1 MYASVNKGKKGSVM
15 KRIMILSCVFFTAQI
30 LFASGKASVV
40 IDKFIPNEGCKITAG
55 ELQILHD
62 RIVGNVVSSRKYEV
76 VERENLATIQ
86 KELKLVDSGLT
97 EGAAPESNKLKAAG
111 YCIYGKIIQCR
122 NYKTEVDVGGFKVN
136 SLTGIFELQ
145 LRIANIENGRVL
157 AAKTIKQIQRKNLS
171 NAVATTKELETEVMT
186 EIYSS
191 AAKEVVT
198 ALNDVAFPVYVLSAN
213 RRFVTGNITAEQV
226 VEGEVW
232 EVFELGD
239 ELKDPQSGETL
250 GYDED
255 LIAKVRVSRP
265 GPKTTKFEYVGDDD
279 KKSVLEAKEDDV
291 KMLLRRAP
299 KSVNGDKKTTPQR
312 SLKDTLGAF

>member
-1 MYASVNKGKKGSVM
+1 MHASVNKDKKGSNM
-15 KRIMILSCVFFTAQI
+15 KKIIALLIVYCVTSAA
-30 LFASGKASVV
+30 LAAGKASVF
-40 IDKFIPNEGCKITAG
+40 IDKFIPNEGCRITAG

-76 VERENLATIQ
+76 VERENLAKVQ
-86 KELKLVDSGLT
+86 KELKLVDAGLT

-111 YCIYGKIIQCR
+111 YCIYGKIIQFR
-122 NYKTEVDVGGFKVN
+122 NYKAQVDVGGLKVN
-136 SLTGIFELQ
+136 SLTGIIELQ
-145 LRIANIENGRVL
+145 LRITNIENGRVL
-157 AAKTIKQIQRKNLS
+157 AAKTIKQTGRKNLS
-171 NAVATTKELETEVMT
+171 NAVATTKNLETEVMT
-186 EIYSS
+186 ETLSLT
-191 AAKEVVT
+191 AKEVVT

-226 VEGEVW
+226 VEGDIW

-239 ELKDPQSGETL
+239 ELKDPQTGEVL
-250 GYDED
+250 GYDEE

-265 GPKTTKFEYVGDDD
+265 GPKTTKFEYVGDED

-299 KSVNGDKKTTPQR
+299 KSVNEGRNAAPQR
-312 SLKDTLGAF
+312 SLKDALGAF

>member
-1 MYASVNKGKKGSVM
+1 MA
-15 KRIMILSCVFFTAQI
+15 
-30 LFASGKASVV
+30 
-40 IDKFIPNEGCKITAG
+40 E
-55 ELQILHD
+55 
-62 RIVGNVVSSRKYEV
+62 
-76 VERENLATIQ
+76 
-86 KELKLVDSGLT
+86 
-97 EGAAPESNKLKAAG
+97 
-111 YCIYGKIIQCR
+111 
-122 NYKTEVDVGGFKVN
+122 
-136 SLTGIFELQ
+136 IF
-145 LRIANIENGRVL
+145 
-157 AAKTIKQIQRKNLS
+157 
-171 NAVATTKELETEVMT
+171 
-186 EIYSS
+186 SS

-239 ELKDPQSGETL
+239 ELKDPQSGEVL

-299 KSVNGDKKTTPQR
+299 KSVNGGKKTTPRR